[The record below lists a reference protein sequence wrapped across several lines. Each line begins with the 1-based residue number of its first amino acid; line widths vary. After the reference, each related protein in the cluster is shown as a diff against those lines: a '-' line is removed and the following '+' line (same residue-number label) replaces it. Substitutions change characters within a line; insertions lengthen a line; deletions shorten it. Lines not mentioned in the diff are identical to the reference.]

1 MHTQGGNAV
10 TVQNREMYDITN
22 YYISYLLILLYLW
35 MTDKLTI
42 ISFVI
47 IIVYIYMMISIIYI
61 YTLEQLTD

>member
-1 MHTQGGNAV
+1 MHTQGGNAI

-35 MTDKLTI
+35 MTYKLTI

-61 YTLEQLTD
+61 YTLE